1 MTNLIAPG
9 NDYRS
14 LRSSPDVL
22 DPSVAVIVPVYNRPA
37 LLGNVLAGLA
47 RQSSRTP
54 LDVVVVDDGSE
65 EDISSVIEQFAAKL
79 SVKLIRQERD
89 GFGLARAR
97 NLGLSVT
104 DCDVVIF
111 LDADC
116 IPGDGWLE
124 AHISWH
130 RKASNLVVT
139 GSRRHVDVMCDP
151 DEIAAGA
158 TDLATLSRDG
168 GDEGGNLETDDW
180 RSLVYRRSQRLLL
193 GDAGFRAAIGGNS
206 SMWREFALSVGGVS
220 EDFRGWG
227 GEDTE
232 FAWRLWNA
240 GAFIVPEDRAVIY
253 HQSHGDAPDIDER
266 RRQSRQLALP
276 LIEDRV
282 PHRFYRKAP
291 SHLYTVPK
299 VTWIVTVDTAAEAK
313 RAWQEAS
320 LATYTDTEMIL
331 VGGDH
336 ALGNRASTA
345 AASRDLSVA
354 GTFAAAVLQARG
366 EILAIVDG
374 RARFDRKLLART
386 MKRFDDPR
394 VSAVRVGYKTDDVRL
409 IRLKDLRKADE
420 SFGRDGLP
428 FFALI
433 RRRELM
439 KGRPSL
445 DQPRNAWL
453 SVLDRSRTDLLV
465 TDLVQVPAQV
475 KRGDRRGAPRPADL
489 RAAGAAEIARGVKR
503 AVRPSRDAESRGDAA
518 RPPTNGRVGIAYVGF
533 SGNRNLGDDA
543 MLGAIR
549 SLMPWANVDTD
560 VPDPRI
566 VMVGGGTLFNAGNYY
581 LNRVK
586 RVDGPN
592 MERVVFGT
600 GVRSD
605 RFWDATER
613 YEDWEPF
620 LDSVLSI
627 GVRGPDSLAA
637 MRRWGYDGP
646 VEVIGDPAL
655 SLERPDGV
663 EAVEGRVVVCPL
675 HTNGELWGGDDEAVF
690 DAIAA
695 TVARLKAGGHDI
707 VLMTAHPADDR
718 WAIEIMRRSGH
729 PDLEYLAGYDELDD
743 TLALLASADLVI
755 GERLHAVVLAAAM
768 GTPFVAVEYRPKL
781 LDFARSIDSEQWVVR
796 TDQMDRLDAVVD
808 AALDRGPEIRR
819 LLGDQVKPLV
829 TMQRHQAAAIATAM
843 GVDFDGSQ
851 AE

>member
-1 MTNLIAPG
+1 MTRFVAPG
-9 NDYRS
+9 NDYRA

-22 DPSVAVIVPVYNRPA
+22 DPTVTVIIPVYNRPT
-37 LLGNVLAGLA
+37 LLGNVLAGLT
-47 RQSSRTP
+47 RQSSRTRF
-54 LDVVVVDDGSE
+54 DVVVVDDGSE
-65 EDISSVIEQFAAKL
+65 EDISSVVDEFATRL
-79 SVKLIRQERD
+79 RVGLIRQERD

-97 NLGLSVT
+97 NLGLSGT
-104 DCDVVIF
+104 DSDVVIF

-124 AHISWH
+124 AHVAWH

-139 GSRRHVDVMCDP
+139 GSRRHVDVLCDP
-151 DEIAAGA
+151 VEIVAGA
-158 TDLATLSRDG
+158 ANLATLSRDG
-168 GDEGGNLETDDW
+168 GDDGGSLETDDW

-206 SMWREFALSVGGVS
+206 SMWREFALFVGGVS

-266 RRQSRQLALP
+266 RNRSRQLALP
-276 LIEDRV
+276 LIADRV

-291 SHLYTVPK
+291 SHLHTVPK

-313 RAWQEAS
+313 RAWQEVS
-320 LATYTDTEMIL
+320 FATYTDTEVLL
-331 VGGDH
+331 VGDDDAVGS
-336 ALGNRASTA
+336 RVSA
-345 AASRDLSVA
+345 AEVSRDLSVT
-354 GTFAAAVLQARG
+354 GSFAAAVLQARG

-409 IRLKDLRKADE
+409 IRLEDLRKTDE
-420 SFGRDGLP
+420 QFGHDGLP

-439 KGRPSL
+439 KDRSML
-445 DQPRNAWL
+445 DHPRKAWL
-453 SVLDRSRTDLLV
+453 SALDRSRTELLV
-465 TDLVQVPAQV
+465 TDLIQVPAQV
-475 KRGDRRGAPRPADL
+475 KGGVRAGAPRPADL

-503 AVRPSRDAESRGDAA
+503 AVRPRRDAESRGEVA
-518 RPPTNGRVGIAYVGF
+518 RPSTSDRVGIAYVGF

-543 MLGAIR
+543 MLEAIR
-549 SLMPWANVDTD
+549 LLMPWAHVDTD

-581 LNRVK
+581 LNKVK

-605 RFWDATER
+605 KFWDVTER

-620 LDSVLSI
+620 LDSALRI

-637 MRRWGYDGP
+637 MRGWGYDGP

-655 SLERPDGV
+655 SLGRPDGV
-663 EAVEGRVVVCPL
+663 ETVEGRVVVCPL
-675 HTNGELWGGDDEAVF
+675 HTNGELWGGNDEAVF
-690 DAIAA
+690 DALAA
-695 TVARLKAGGHDI
+695 SVARLKSEGREV
-707 VLMTAHPADDR
+707 VLLTAHPADDR

-729 PDLEYLAGYDELDD
+729 PDLEYLAGYNDLDD
-743 TLALLASADLVI
+743 TLALLASAELVI

-819 LLGDQVKPLV
+819 HLGDQVKSLV
-829 TMQRHQAAAIATAM
+829 SKQRNQAAAIATAM
-843 GVDFDGSQ
+843 GVDIDGSL
-851 AE
+851 AG